1 MWLFLQS
8 VVIIRISL
16 LPVISVN
23 TCAYAD
29 HRGLIVNR
37 WLETY
42 SRYLQP
48 LDTAV
53 DIKIFHAEIDILS
66 KLKQLFPISCN
77 VMKTHYT
84 SLWTWFS
91 EHRFIEISRD
101 PDISVAAV
109 SASVTRRVTQCDSWH
124 VTVVTWRQCA
134 RWWVETMPHYLLV
147 TARWIVRHYIDI

>member
-8 VVIIRISL
+8 VVIIWISL

-23 TCAYAD
+23 TCACAD

-48 LDTAV
+48 LDTEV

-66 KLKQLFPISCN
+66 QLKQLFPISCN

-91 EHRFIEISRD
+91 EHRFIEIWRHLSHR
-101 PDISVAAV
+101 SVRQCHAACDAV
-109 SASVTRRVTQCDSWH
+109 WLVTRYSCD
-124 VTVVTWRQCA
+124 VATMCPVVGGDHA
-134 RWWVETMPHYLLV
+134 SLL
-147 TARWIVRHYIDI
+147 AGHC